1 MLLSAGLPSSVPPSW
16 DCGISIL
23 GACEPAPTLLGGC
36 VSTWTLDL
44 ADTGASVGT
53 SFSLRLSWMTLMSR
67 ERRMGTR
74 GATRPCAGTQPQHH
88 SVCDPALGFER
99 ETLCCL
105 SFVSHELQAH
115 RVSATQAPRHT
126 GSRAG
131 VRGPQ
136 SRPGRATE
144 VPPGSTWRRNMLLP
158 HRWTEW
164 FNQPH
169 GLSFMRQGLGPR
181 VQAAVRPCLWTTG
194 SCGAWR
200 ACPDH

>member
-105 SFVSHELQAH
+105 SFVSHKLQAH
-115 RVSATQAPRHT
+115 RVSATRLPDTQGAGRVCVAHSHGQA
-126 GSRAG
+126 
-131 VRGPQ
+131 GPQ
-136 SRPGRATE
+136 RCHLAPLGGETCFCLTVGQS
-144 VPPGSTWRRNMLLP
+144 GSISL
-158 HRWTEW
+158 
-164 FNQPH
+164 
-169 GLSFMRQGLGPR
+169 
-181 VQAAVRPCLWTTG
+181 TG
-194 SCGAWR
+194 FHS
-200 ACPDH
+200 